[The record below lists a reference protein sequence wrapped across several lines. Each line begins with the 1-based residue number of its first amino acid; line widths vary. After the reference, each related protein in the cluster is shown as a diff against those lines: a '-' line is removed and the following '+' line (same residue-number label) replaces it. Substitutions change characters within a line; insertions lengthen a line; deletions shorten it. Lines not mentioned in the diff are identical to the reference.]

1 MEDQSKQMNE
11 EDKEVQ
17 HRTNGEN
24 FYRGGIVTWQN
35 LYFSDQVLKP
45 VAMEDQSGN
54 SHPRYDN
61 PGIHFVYAVHLSG
74 YMKQFRFL

>member
-1 MEDQSKQMNE
+1 MNE

-35 LYFSDQVLKP
+35 LYFSDQVLYRD
-45 VAMEDQSGN
+45 VHNNLMERVNDVIKCRSDYNQSVR
-54 SHPRYDN
+54 HVMVD
-61 PGIHFVYAVHLSG
+61 HKVLA
-74 YMKQFRFL
+74 